1 MALRHGRACGLCML
15 SKEARV
21 VFSIDWLRKMAER
34 KTLSYYNDC
43 TIAEQSVVDKRI
55 TELSSRE
62 RVIRAVLVEGMIKG
76 NFSALILCGDTL
88 TEFGRMMLTVAKE
101 EALPVHLKG
110 FGDTPFGRRYRLWHS
125 PRAAVRQSRRTAG
138 VWSAV
143 DEAEREGIH
152 IC

>member
-15 SKEARV
+15 STEARA

-43 TIAEQSVVDKRI
+43 TIAEQSVVDKQVG
-55 TELSSRE
+55 ELSSRE
-62 RVIRAVLVEGMIKG
+62 RVIREVLFEGMRKG

-88 TEFGRMMLTVAKE
+88 TNFGQVMLAVAKVE
-101 EALPVHLKG
+101 GVPVYLKG
-110 FGDTPFGRRYRLWHS
+110 FGDTAFGRRYRLWHS
-125 PRAAVRQSRRTAG
+125 PKAEVRRSRKTAAT
-138 VWSAV
+138 WSAV
-143 DEAEREGIH
+143 DEAEKAGIY